1 MVNFNY
7 FKDNFEAKVQ
17 QYMNNIQFIPSVN
30 NMVGKLEKSS
40 NVYNIKPI
48 SKHPENSRTP
58 GKKQGNCY
66 RREDSTIYL
75 NINNTTGY
83 DGKDR
88 PVEAALAHELG
99 HAENTEDGKAV
110 SYDAKK
116 AKQGDVMEQEKMIEN
131 ERNSIDMENAVR
143 KEMGYPERDYDYIKN
158 WRK

>member
-1 MVNFNY
+1 
-7 FKDNFEAKVQ
+7 
-17 QYMNNIQFIPSVN
+17 MNNIQSIPSVN
-30 NMVGKLEKSS
+30 NMVGELEKSS

-99 HAENTEDGKAV
+99 HAENIYDGKAV

-131 ERNSIDMENAVR
+131 KRNSIDMENAVR
-143 KEMGYPERDYDYIKN
+143 KEMEYPERDYDYIKN